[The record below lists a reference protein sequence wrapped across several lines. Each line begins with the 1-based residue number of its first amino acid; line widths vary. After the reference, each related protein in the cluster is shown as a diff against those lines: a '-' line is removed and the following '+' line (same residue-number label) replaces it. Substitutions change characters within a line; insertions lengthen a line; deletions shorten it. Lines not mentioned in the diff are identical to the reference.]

1 MYIYIYICIYTY
13 IQELRTI
20 ISDISLHFNL
30 VDLMYFGKLYEPN
43 ITKPLENSNNRLTM
57 TKWVCGY

>member
-1 MYIYIYICIYTY
+1 MYIYICIYTC

-43 ITKPLENSNNRLTM
+43 ITKPLENSNN
-57 TKWVCGY
+57 